1 METINEHWEKEA
13 SFNGGKEEVKEKER
27 EEEEE
32 DDKFLEGMAV
42 LDFDMLCATVA
53 LQSQGLYSEKGRD
66 LKGAGG
72 GGVGLQRM
80 WEGQVFDCFEDRR
93 IAIETGCCPCSTFGK
108 NMARAGFGSCF
119 LQGGIHLLIVMIAL
133 VCFIAYAVTSQICFL
148 YVAGAFTISVGL
160 YLGYFRIQIRKRFN
174 ISGTDGA
181 MEDCVNHLLCHCCTL
196 CQESRTLEMNNVR
209 DGVWHGRSDT
219 ICIGGSQREGS
230 NKPFFELQNP
240 KECSMERPGNKTD
253 ENHSWNEGSN
263 HSEPLMAA
271 Q

>member
-1 METINEHWEKEA
+1 
-13 SFNGGKEEVKEKER
+13 
-27 EEEEE
+27 
-32 DDKFLEGMAV
+32 
-42 LDFDMLCATVA
+42 
-53 LQSQGLYSEKGRD
+53 
-66 LKGAGG
+66 
-72 GGVGLQRM
+72 M

-219 ICIGGSQREGS
+219 ICIGGSQREAVRQQMADL
-230 NKPFFELQNP
+230 NLFF
-240 KECSMERPGNKTD
+240 
-253 ENHSWNEGSN
+253 
-263 HSEPLMAA
+263 PLKWAWWTLVEKWRIVNVTYSINSVSLMTWYINIAEYWYLGKYFT
-271 Q
+271 